1 MDCNVCDEHDL
12 TREAVAV
19 YYNCSEGLCR
29 ENLSERPRDVTTTVP
44 LGRIV
49 TLPIAAREILCHICK
64 KALEQPRRVA

>member
-1 MDCNVCDEHDL
+1 MSCRVCEHDR

-19 YYNCSEGLCR
+19 CHNRSAGLCR
-29 ENLSERPRDVTTTVP
+29 ERLYERPHEVTTTVP

-49 TLPIAAREILCHICK
+49 TLPVAAREILCHICK